1 MEISLMREKKL
12 YDASFRGDI
21 QSLDEL
27 LKEDEHVLNYYERP
41 SPFRFNE
48 TPLHIAATRGH
59 VDFAKALLQR
69 RPNLVSELDSRL
81 RSPLHSA
88 SANGHVEMV
97 KLLLKADAD
106 VCLMEDKFGRTPLH
120 LAAMDKGRVEVVNE
134 LVQTRPEAIM
144 YPLNKAKTI
153 TILHL
158 YVIRSGMKAL
168 DQLLEVDHTF
178 LNSQDGEGNTI
189 LHNVVALKQWE
200 TMKHLVLKPQ
210 LAVDLKNANGFTASD
225 LIKQMPEDP
234 KNTENI
240 EMRKLL
246 LKTEFSKSFSHCNNT
261 YNKNENLLE
270 HKRDAIL
277 VAATVIASMTFQGA
291 MNPPGGV
298 WQENK
303 SSYINKYGYQV
314 NRTIVAGTSVM
325 ATNYSDYY
333 TVYEVFNAASF
344 VAAIITVLLLISG
357 SPTFGTTWFHFM
369 RQKIFMWFLTGI
381 IWIIMITMVITYV
394 IVMVATAPRDYPSVV
409 NIGGC
414 SVLALVGLIFIVFLV
429 YICRL
434 IIYIIWRVKKCRE
447 RSRGNADEEKR
458 QGHSNTNNTTCC
470 MSA

>member
-1 MEISLMREKKL
+1 MEISLMREKL

-27 LKEDEHVLNYYERP
+27 LREDEPVLNYYERP

-48 TPLHIAATRGH
+48 TPLHVAATRGH

-69 RPNLVSELDSRL
+69 RPDLVSELDSRL
-81 RSPLHSA
+81 RSPLHLA

-97 KLLLKADAD
+97 KLLLEADAD
-106 VCLMEDKFGRTPLH
+106 VCLIEDKFGRTPLH

-134 LVQTRPEAIM
+134 LIKAKPEAIM
-144 YPLNKAKTI
+144 YPLNKTKTI

-158 YVIRSGMKAL
+158 YVIRNGLKAL
-168 DQLLEVDHTF
+168 DQLLEVDCTF

-189 LHNVVALKQWE
+189 LHKVVALKQWE
-200 TMKHLVLKPQ
+200 TMKHLVLNPQ
-210 LAVDLKNANGFTASD
+210 LAVDLKNANSFTASD

-234 KNTENI
+234 KNTE
-240 EMRKLL
+240 MRNLL
-246 LKTEFSKSFSHCNNT
+246 LKTEFSKSFSQCNNT

-270 HKRDAIL
+270 NKRDAIL

-291 MNPPGGV
+291 INPPGGV
-298 WQENK
+298 WENDDMI
-303 SSYINKYGYQV
+303 SYTNATGHVV
-314 NRTIVAGTSVM
+314 NRTIVAGTSIM
-325 ATNYSDYY
+325 ATNNEVYY

-369 RQKIFMWFLTGI
+369 RQKIFMWFLYGI
-381 IWIIMITMVITYV
+381 IWITMITMVITYV
-394 IVMVATAPRDYPSVV
+394 IVMVATAPRDHKHVL

-414 SVLALVGLIFIVFLV
+414 SVLVLVGLIFIVFLV

-434 IIYIIWRVKKCRE
+434 IIYIIRKVKKCRE
-447 RSRGNADEEKR
+447 RSRRNANEEKR
-458 QGHSNTNNTTCC
+458 QGHSNTNNTTYC